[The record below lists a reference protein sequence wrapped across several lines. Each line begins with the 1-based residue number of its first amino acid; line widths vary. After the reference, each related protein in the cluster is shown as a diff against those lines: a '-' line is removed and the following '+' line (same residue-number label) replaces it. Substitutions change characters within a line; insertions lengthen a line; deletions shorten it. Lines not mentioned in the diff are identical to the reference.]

1 MAQGDLIIFS
11 QFKVDLGLGLHDLD
25 SATGDTIMA
34 AFVTSATT
42 TLTAAT
48 ADPRWGAALGTT
60 DLSATKA
67 DGGNFPVGG
76 VDITTTYAANGADAL
91 FDGTVNIAYAKLGT
105 NPADSRWVVIYN
117 FTDTGKRCIAAV
129 DLGAVA
135 DGTAGAVN
143 VTWNA
148 SGIFTVA

>member
-25 SATGDTIMA
+25 SATGDTIKA

-42 TLTAAT
+42 TPTAAT
-48 ADPRWGAALGTT
+48 SDPRWGAAGGT
-60 DLSATKA
+60 DFSATKA

-76 VDITTTYAANGADAL
+76 VDITTTYAALGADAK

-105 NPADSRWVVIYN
+105 NPADSRWVIIYN
-117 FTDTGKRCIAAV
+117 DTDTGKRAIAAV